1 MLRLLSVTCGLAL
14 LAAAPSSAQ
23 EAADPATLFGAR
35 EGIEGID
42 LSPDGQRIVYL
53 APGPGASTAV
63 LVQDLSG
70 QSQPRVALR
79 SDNNPER
86 VRWCRFVTNDRLVC
100 QISILQVN
108 GAVIT
113 PFRRLVSLDAD
124 GGHPRLMG
132 QQDSFY
138 DAYVRQFDGAIIDWL
153 PGENGA
159 VLMSR
164 SYVPEEGRMN
174 TRLVRTS
181 EGLGVDRVD
190 VRTLRSTRAESPN
203 RNASSYLTDGR
214 GHVRIMGT
222 LGVRGATGQL
232 ASRVEYFYRP
242 EAGGDWRPFS
252 TFNTLTD
259 EGLRPIA
266 VDATLN
272 AAYALQ
278 KLNGRLA
285 LYRVRLD
292 GSLATELVYANERV
306 DVDDVVRLSNGSR
319 VIGLT
324 YAVSLG
330 FIGSLR
336 FVNRWLWL
344 TDVTYA
350 EEVRRI
356 VYFDTEFAALSRSL
370 GRAIPNLPQINFV
383 GGSAD
388 GNRLLIRAGSDSD
401 PGRYFTFDR
410 TGRRLNEVLLDRP
423 ALERVTL
430 ASVRPVSYPSS
441 DGAIIPAY
449 LTLPPG
455 RDPRNLPAVI
465 LPHGGPSARDEWGF
479 DWLAQYLAHLG
490 YAVLQPNYRGSAGFG
505 DQWLQQNGYR
515 SWQISIGDVT
525 AGARWLAAQGIAN
538 PQRMAIVGWSY
549 GGYAALQA
557 GVTEPGLFKAIVA
570 IAPVTDLQQLKDDQR
585 GFSDSR
591 NFAEVIGTGPHI
603 TQGSPLQNV
612 SRMAAPVMLFHGSR
626 DLNVRAIH
634 SERMDR
640 DLRSAGKQ
648 SELVVFPGLEHD
660 LSDSTART
668 RMLRE
673 IRAFLAT
680 ELGDS

>member
-1 MLRLLSVTCGLAL
+1 MIKKLLILAG
-14 LAAAPSSAQ
+14 LAAASSAAAQ
-23 EAADPATLFGAR
+23 QAADPAVLFGAR

-53 APGPGASTAV
+53 APGPGASTVV
-63 LVQDLSG
+63 LIQDLSG
-70 QSQPRVALR
+70 QRQPQVALR
-79 SDNNPER
+79 SDGNPER
-86 VRWCRFVTNDRLVC
+86 MRWCRFVTNDRLVC
-100 QISILQVN
+100 QVSLLSVN
-108 GAVIT
+108 GDRII
-113 PFRRLVSLDAD
+113 PFVRLISLDAD
-124 GGHPRLMG
+124 GANPKLMG

-138 DAYVRQFDGAIIDWL
+138 DAYLRQRDGSIIDWL
-153 PGENGA
+153 PGEGGA

-164 SYVPEEGRMN
+164 SYVPEAGRMN

-190 VRTLRSTRAESPN
+190 VRTLRSTRVESPN
-203 RNASSYLTDGR
+203 RNASSYITDGR
-214 GHVRIMGT
+214 GQVRIMSSV
-222 LGVRGATGQL
+222 GVRGATGQT
-232 ASRVEYFYRP
+232 ASRVEYYYRR
-242 EAGGDWRPFS
+242 EAGGEWRPFS
-252 TFNTLTD
+252 TFDMLTD

-292 GSLATELVYANERV
+292 DSLATELVYANERV
-306 DVDDVVRLSNGSR
+306 DVDDVVRVSNGSR

-324 YAVSLG
+324 YA
-330 FIGSLR
+330 
-336 FVNRWLWL
+336 
-344 TDVTYA
+344 
-350 EEVRRI
+350 EEVRRV

-370 GRAIPNLPQINFV
+370 GRAIPNLPLINFV

-388 GNRLLIRAGSDSD
+388 GSRLLIRAGSDSD
-401 PGRYFTFDR
+401 PGRYFTYDR
-410 TGRRLNEVLLDRP
+410 TGRRLSEIL
-423 ALERVTL
+423 LERPSLEGVAL

-441 DGAIIPAY
+441 GGASIPAY

-455 RDPRNLPAVI
+455 RDPRNLPAVV

-479 DWLAQYLAHLG
+479 EWLAQYLAHLG
-490 YAVLQPNYRGSAGFG
+490 YAVLQPNYRGSAGYG
-505 DQWLQQNGYR
+505 DQWLQQNGFR
-515 SWQISIGDVT
+515 SWEISIGDVT

-570 IAPVTDLQQLKDDQR
+570 IAPVTDLQQLKDDAR
-585 GFSDSR
+585 GFTNAR
-591 NFAEVIGTGPHI
+591 NTAEVIGTGPHI

-612 SRMAAPVMLFHGSR
+612 SRIAAPVMLFHGDR
-626 DLNVRAIH
+626 DLNVRVIH

-640 DLRSAGKQ
+640 ALRGAGKR
-648 SELVVFPGLEHD
+648 SELIVFPGLEHD
-660 LSDSTART
+660 LSDSAARS

-673 IRAFLAT
+673 ISAFLAT
-680 ELGDS
+680 ELGG